1 MGKSGSSLS
10 SFKQIWIREKMENI
24 SQFVSEDRDSN
35 ALDNISAKYSQILC
49 VFHLKKKDKK
59 MLLEVVQV
67 LFLCCYYLRGLLL
80 SLVLFLN

>member
-49 VFHLKKKDKK
+49 VFSFKKKDKK